1 MGGPLGP
8 AGGAPSARA
17 PGPARGYNVGMSP
30 MEMYI
35 KFMFTLTVGLVGV
48 GMVLKTLLETLLH
61 EWDAVGEIRAGWHSM
76 FHARPYADSV
86 RAEDILMEI
95 ERDHVKKRM
104 PAHELDR
111 RREALR
117 DIREAEDR
125 LSSPAV
131 PV

>member
-1 MGGPLGP
+1 
-8 AGGAPSARA
+8 
-17 PGPARGYNVGMSP
+17 

-48 GMVLKTLLETLLH
+48 GMVLKTLLETILH
-61 EWDAVGEIRAGWHSM
+61 EWDAVAEMQAGWHSM
-76 FHARPYADSV
+76 FHARPYAESV

-95 ERDHVKKRM
+95 ERDHAKRLI

-125 LSSPAV
+125 LSAPAV

>member
-1 MGGPLGP
+1 M
-8 AGGAPSARA
+8 
-17 PGPARGYNVGMSP
+17 VMSS

-61 EWDAVGEIRAGWHSM
+61 EWDVVGDVQHTWNSM

-86 RAEDILMEI
+86 RAEDILREI
-95 ERDHVKKRM
+95 EHDKNKRLV
-104 PAHELDR
+104 PERSIDR

-117 DIREAEDR
+117 DVREAEDR
-125 LSSPAV
+125 LSSPVAETWAGR
-131 PV
+131 

>member
-1 MGGPLGP
+1 
-8 AGGAPSARA
+8 
-17 PGPARGYNVGMSP
+17 
-30 MEMYI
+30 MYI

-48 GMVLKTLLETLLH
+48 GMVLKTLLETILH
-61 EWDAVGEIRAGWHSM
+61 EWDAVREIQNGWNAM

-95 ERDHVKKRM
+95 EHDYAKRHI
-104 PAHELDR
+104 PQHSLDR

-125 LSSPAV
+125 LSAPSIPEAV
-131 PV
+131 